1 MTAVAPACRDTYC
14 PLSVPCLIPSSQH
27 CDVANMTV
35 PTSQRGIPKQN
46 NSMVNMPR
54 VTQLVAE
61 VPEPLISVTAV

>member
-1 MTAVAPACRDTYC
+1 
-14 PLSVPCLIPSSQH
+14 
-27 CDVANMTV
+27 MTV

>member
-1 MTAVAPACRDTYC
+1 MIAVAPACRDTYC
-14 PLSVPCLIPSSQH
+14 TLSVHCLIPSSQH
-27 CDVANMTV
+27 YDVANMTV

-46 NSMVNMPR
+46 SYMVNMPR